1 MKNLDIDEIRREWS
15 EYSRRVEER
24 TENMVTPEALRR
36 SIGSDARVLRRYGWI
51 NLVGGM
57 AIIPFIVWY
66 VAHRHGTGTFFWLFV
81 AGLAVAALFSV
92 YQVVVYHRAGRI
104 NAGVVQ
110 RAGAVMRYMRIER
123 LLTIA
128 IYGYMFG
135 MLMYMLVGNI
145 FGRGGT
151 DDVALFVRCL
161 VASLAIFAAGVAV
174 SWRIMRWEHS
184 RLQRIDR
191 AAREL
196 EEFLSDGGHDGALD
210 GEDVGEGPDS
220 AHASER

>member
-24 TENMVTPEALRR
+24 TEGMVTPETLRR
-36 SIGSDARVLRRYGWI
+36 SVGSDARVLRRYGWF
-51 NLVGGM
+51 NLVGGLV
-57 AIIPFIVWY
+57 IIPFIVWY
-66 VAHRHGTGTFFWLFV
+66 VARHHGTGTFFWLFV
-81 AGLAVAALFSV
+81 AGLAVAFVFSV

-110 RAGAVMRYMRIER
+110 RAGTVMRYMRIER
-123 LLTIA
+123 MLTLA
-128 IYGYMFG
+128 VYCYMFG
-135 MLMYMLVGNI
+135 MLMYMLAGNI

-151 DDVALFVRCL
+151 EDVALFVRCL
-161 VASLAIFAAGVAV
+161 VTSFVIFAVGVAL
-174 SWRIMRWEHS
+174 SWRIMRWEQS

-196 EEFLSDGGHDGALD
+196 EEFLSDGGQ
-210 GEDVGEGPDS
+210 EGDEIPDPDPD
-220 AHASER
+220 A